1 MNSNPKHRLLLG
13 AVAATSLALA
23 ACGGGSSDD
32 ATPDTVEV
40 VAVQEGSSVDT
51 SQLEAAITE
60 LSDQVAELS
69 ARFVT
74 NDDGS
79 SGFAPATVPEIV
91 TESTYG
97 FGFPLPS
104 GVTPVYAGLS
114 DSEATEE
121 SGSLQATA
129 GGVSVLLLWLSDDEP
144 LTPSESVVSSFEV
157 LQASTA
163 LDFALLS
170 SGEDSFTVDGEDAA
184 YATFTAAEADSEEV
198 VGVAVIGGWSCSVDN
213 RSFALTVTGTDQ
225 DSVSTSF
232 FELVNA
238 FGCEA

>member
-1 MNSNPKHRLLLG
+1 MQSRVKRRVAVG
-13 AVAATSLALA
+13 VVAATSLLLA
-23 ACGGGSSDD
+23 ACGGSGDD
-32 ATPDTVEV
+32 ATQATVEV
-40 VAVQEGSSVDT
+40 VPVQEGATLDT
-51 SQLEAAITE
+51 SELVAAIDELTAKVDE
-60 LSDQVAELS
+60 LSG
-69 ARFVT
+69 RFVT

-104 GVTPVYAGLS
+104 GVSPVYAGLS
-114 DSEATEE
+114 DAEANDE
-121 SGSLQATA
+121 SGSLQASA

-163 LDFALLS
+163 LDFSLLS
-170 SGEDSFTVDGEDAA
+170 SGEDSFSVDGEEAA
-184 YATFTAAEADSEEV
+184 YATFTAAEADSDDV
-198 VGVAVIGGWSCSVDN
+198 LGVAVIGGWTCSADN

-225 DSVSTSF
+225 ESVSTSF